1 MKQWLSCCCSRLNAT
16 LDCRPNEVNG
26 AEKASANGKVSVCM
40 DVNTCTSFKMWD
52 PNARNMVRGRCESQR
67 IKQTKKLNTN
77 SSKFFF
83 LCFHS
88 NWLQQCIRPIHY
100 AFVSFV
106 STGAY
111 VMLQSRPFAFS
122 AQFYPA
128 PVFHTRIVC
137 PDWVA
142 SNVSVLSK
150 SGGCKS
156 CNETLFVHDIV
167 RCMCAAN
174 K

>member
-1 MKQWLSCCCSRLNAT
+1 MKRWLSCCCPRQQTEWGEWNWRRL
-16 LDCRPNEVNG
+16 EVKG
-26 AEKASANGKVSVCM
+26 RACVWMCIRARSANCAVQMRGIWFE
-40 DVNTCTSFKMWD
+40 DVANRIECSKNNKTAHK
-52 PNARNMVRGRCESQR
+52 QR
-67 IKQTKKLNTN
+67 KLL
-77 SSKFFF
+77 S

-111 VMLQSRPFAFS
+111 VMLQSRPLPSLHSTPSRFFTLVCS
-122 AQFYPA
+122 ELQPA
-128 PVFHTRIVC
+128 KRT
-137 PDWVA
+137 D
-142 SNVSVLSK
+142 VSVLSK
-150 SGGCKS
+150 SGACKS
-156 CNETLFVHDIV
+156 CNQTLFVHDMV